1 VAPQPTAIPDPGQ
14 LIQGLASIDIPSIDP
29 GAPVADPAIGAT
41 GDDNAEPQPF
51 DPLASEAGVV
61 AATQNAVSAMVIAAG
76 VAAAAA
82 AAARASSSRARRLED
97 SADSAED
104 AEVTELEV
112 AHDNLTLDKAHWGD
126 KLAIFALPFMTFLD
140 RRSHRAAERIA
151 PVSPLIAK
159 IINDAAYLRALFG
172 SLTLITPI
180 AAGIIAAFAAT
191 TQTDVILTPS
201 WQALLAIAIL
211 GIFDASAGFVAA
223 LTFTV
228 GSIIA
233 VGHLPGSSEIR
244 TLMGIMVVAIG
255 PALLTTAFRTLRK
268 HAAND
273 AASWWERLADFAIAP
288 FMAGWSMA
296 AMISTLPSLAGFTLA
311 VANHVND
318 FALAIA
324 AAAIIRVALEEFTA
338 RYYPARLN
346 RINPDEI
353 PDAPLGQKAFALAVK
368 FGIWVFLGNALIGPS
383 WQVWVGSFL
392 FLAPAILSWF
402 ADRFPNSPFLWRVLP
417 SGVPGLA
424 LSLGIG
430 ALTTSLVGAALGAN
444 PSLAAWSFVILA
456 LPLLALSILGLFGRH
471 GATEDEEKPAK
482 RFTWLYR
489 IGGVVM
495 LVVTLKLAGVI

>member
-1 VAPQPTAIPDPGQ
+1 
-14 LIQGLASIDIPSIDP
+14 
-29 GAPVADPAIGAT
+29 
-41 GDDNAEPQPF
+41 
-51 DPLASEAGVV
+51 
-61 AATQNAVSAMVIAAG
+61 
-76 VAAAAA
+76 
-82 AAARASSSRARRLED
+82 
-97 SADSAED
+97 
-104 AEVTELEV
+104 
-112 AHDNLTLDKAHWGD
+112 
-126 KLAIFALPFMTFLD
+126 
-140 RRSHRAAERIA
+140 
-151 PVSPLIAK
+151 
-159 IINDAAYLRALFG
+159 
-172 SLTLITPI
+172 
-180 AAGIIAAFAAT
+180 
-191 TQTDVILTPS
+191 
-201 WQALLAIAIL
+201 
-211 GIFDASAGFVAA
+211 
-223 LTFTV
+223 
-228 GSIIA
+228 
-233 VGHLPGSSEIR
+233 
-244 TLMGIMVVAIG
+244 
-255 PALLTTAFRTLRK
+255 
-268 HAAND
+268 
-273 AASWWERLADFAIAP
+273 
-288 FMAGWSMA
+288 MA

-353 PDAPLGQKAFALAVK
+353 PDSPLSQKAFALAVK

-402 ADRFPNSPFLWRVLP
+402 ADRFPNSPFLWRILP

-424 LSLGIG
+424 LSLGIA

-444 PSLAAWSFVILA
+444 PSLAAWSFVILP